1 LKAELI
7 YGILYREETEGEES
21 ETTLPEF
28 EEREISRTNSFLSA
42 PTNTA
47 AHAQQISAPSFTQSQ
62 DAQLISPLEQTQTQQ
77 QLSPSSPIW
86 LHANTHYNCKLK
98 ERMLRKLMSM

>member
-1 LKAELI
+1 
-7 YGILYREETEGEES
+7 LYREETEGEES
-21 ETTLPEF
+21 ETTSPKF
-28 EEREISRTNSFLSA
+28 EEGERSNSFLSS
-42 PTNTA
+42 PINTA
-47 AHAQQISAPSFTQSQ
+47 AHAQQISAPSFTQPQSQ
-62 DAQLISPLEQTQTQQ
+62 DAQLVSPLEQTQTQK